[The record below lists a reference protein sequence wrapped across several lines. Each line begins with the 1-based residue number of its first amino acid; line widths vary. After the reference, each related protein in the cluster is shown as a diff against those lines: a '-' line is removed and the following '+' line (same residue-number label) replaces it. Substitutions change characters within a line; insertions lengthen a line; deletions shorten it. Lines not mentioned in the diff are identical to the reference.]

1 MMSVLCILLRTTNP
15 RPYLVKVVNNCYND
29 EVRDEV
35 LVFARNN
42 VLS

>member
-1 MMSVLCILLRTTNP
+1 
-15 RPYLVKVVNNCYND
+15 VNNCYSD

-35 LVFARNN
+35 LVFACNS